1 MTANF
6 NVTRFES
13 YFDDQGRSPDRHGL
27 AVEWSEERNTVVYT
41 TRLFRLAASVEVT
54 IDSAEQYEIGF
65 IQTCVRN
72 FQSNYYTSG
81 ATQRWEFDGN
91 LNAPV
96 NDSDSDDSVPW
107 YNINTARTVV
117 VGPTTRRVVSVE
129 MNDNFTPTVSCTE
142 TGAPT
147 SYLYRIV
154 RDQDFSIWL
163 VAHKSGSS
171 EYTPLRFLGW
181 RIPVDIAFTQELSAI
196 TGQPTVRK
204 MNYTNWLDRSGPV
217 ATWQPTNPPPI
228 DPEAFRGPHWRGI
241 RANAISAL
249 YRYPADGS
257 GKQFVTWA
265 G

>member
-13 YFDDQGRSPDRHGL
+13 YFDGFL
-27 AVEWSEERNTVVYT
+27 AVEWSEEQNTVVYK

-65 IQTCVRN
+65 IQICVSN
-72 FQSNYYTSG
+72 SQSNYYTSG
-81 ATQRWEFDGN
+81 ATQRWEFDGGY
-91 LNAPV
+91 ARV
-96 NDSDSDDSVPW
+96 SDSDRDDSVPW
-107 YNINTARTVV
+107 YNTNTARTVV
-117 VGPTTRRVVSVE
+117 VGPATRRVVSVE
-129 MNDNFTPTVSCTE
+129 INDNFTPTVSCTE

-154 RDQDFSIWL
+154 RNQDFETWL

-171 EYTPLRFLGW
+171 EYTPLRQLGW
-181 RIPVDIAFTQELSAI
+181 RIPVDIEFDRTLSY
-196 TGQPTVRK
+196 TVGQPSVETV
-204 MNYTNWLDRSGPV
+204 NYTNWQDRSGMVPQSWQPLNPAPV
-217 ATWQPTNPPPI
+217 A
-228 DPEAFRGPHWRGI
+228 PEAFRGPHWRGI